1 MRFTTLI
8 QSTFLK
14 NREYNDMCLLANNF
28 FYTSSFHRIGFYT
41 AIISF
46 RLAYEGELRASSAVI
61 RQETGRGGGRSCRTE
76 STLNPLKPLERV
88 LKLSQARCVHRP
100 CHHYCY
106 VYSINLSH
114 ITLHKYRRHL
124 GQNSSLKLFPA
135 NL

>member
-1 MRFTTLI
+1 M
-8 QSTFLK
+8 K
-14 NREYNDMCLLANNF
+14 DREYNDMCLLANN
-28 FYTSSFHRIGFYT
+28 SFVILLLF
-41 AIISF
+41 IELVFIQ
-46 RLAYEGELRASSAVI
+46 RLFLSGLLMRGELRASSAVI

-114 ITLHKYRRHL
+114 ITLQRYRRHL
-124 GQNSSLKLFPA
+124 GQNSSLKLFSA